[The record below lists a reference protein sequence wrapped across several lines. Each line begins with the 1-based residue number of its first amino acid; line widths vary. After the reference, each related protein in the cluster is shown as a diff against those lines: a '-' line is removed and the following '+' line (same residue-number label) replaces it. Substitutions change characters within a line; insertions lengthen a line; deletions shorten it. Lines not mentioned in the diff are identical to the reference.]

1 MEALLTKLF
10 ITHGAVQATLV
21 LALTI
26 CFGILLGRI
35 KIMSVS
41 FGIGGILFSGII
53 LGHFGMSL
61 DPRVLV
67 FAREFGLILFVYAIG
82 ISVGPTFLESLR
94 DQGLKLNLMSM
105 YIVFTGAAIALCC
118 YFIFSLTIPQTAGI
132 RPGVWLP
139 VRRTRFRR
147 ACRQLARHTQ
157 FAILSASSA

>member
-105 YIVFTGAAIALCC
+105 YIVFPPEEPPEEPPSPEPPSPEPPHPVIIVAPIAAHSPRAASFFRFF
-118 YFIFSLTIPQTAGI
+118 FIIFTPSFIMI
-132 RPGVWLP
+132 N
-139 VRRTRFRR
+139 
-147 ACRQLARHTQ
+147 
-157 FAILSASSA
+157 